1 MINIVGVRKLKI
13 SQNCKNNNKKA
24 IFIIH
29 RLVKSENIAQGKLKV
44 GLEIH
49 QQLGTKNKLFCD
61 CKIIDSNEYD
71 FTFKRNLRPTQS
83 EMGSYD
89 QAALFE
95 SKKIKMVKY
104 QSSKN
109 ANCLIESD
117 EEPPRMVN
125 NDALELVLTISL
137 ALNCTIEDELHVMRK
152 IVIDG
157 SNTTGFQR
165 TILVGRNGF
174 LEIEGVKVGIQSVCL
189 EEDAARIINED
200 KKEDENKTYSLDR
213 LGIPLIEIALEP
225 ISNSPIFVTNVAQT
239 VGRLLRSTKKVTR
252 GLGSIRQDVNIST
265 EDGPVVEVKGVQQL
279 SQLPLVIEY
288 ERKRQDA
295 LNQIANEL
303 KKRKIDESSFID
315 NVTDVTQL
323 LSKSSSK
330 VVKKTLTGD
339 STFTAFVLRGFK
351 GMLSFEPYPAIR
363 LGKEL
368 GDLVKVYGIGGIFH
382 SDELPNYGITAEDV
396 EAITAI
402 LRMDKNDAFVL
413 IGGPAKYLNTVLFE
427 LFTRIKKAFSGVVPE
442 TRSARLDGVTVFSR
456 PKPGSSRMYPETD
469 IPYILI
475 DKGKLKE
482 LSQDTP
488 QPWNQ
493 IIDQIC
499 KKYDINKTLAENIF
513 DSKYFSLFE
522 KIVSCTSI
530 NPAFVISKL
539 TEDLVSMEREGYD
552 SSILSEDALFSLFT
566 ELDNARIT
574 KESIPLVIEKFLK
587 NESRDIDE
595 IISSFG
601 TESISEEYVDETIN
615 KIIHENAIVI
625 SQKGLDSV
633 GLLMGRCM
641 EVLRGRIDGE
651 RVNKKLMA
659 KLTEYLQ
666 KSNGSDN

>member
-1 MINIVGVRKLKI
+1 
-13 SQNCKNNNKKA
+13 
-24 IFIIH
+24 
-29 RLVKSENIAQGKLKV
+29 LVKNETIAQDKLKV

-49 QQLGTKNKLFCD
+49 QQLASKNKLFCD
-61 CKIIDSNEYD
+61 CKIIESNEYD

-95 SKKIKMVKY
+95 SKKIKTVKY

-117 EEPPRMVN
+117 EEPPRTVN
-125 NDALELVLTISL
+125 NEALELVLTISL
-137 ALNCTIEDELHVMRK
+137 ALNCTIEDELHIMRK

-174 LEIEGVKVGIQSVCL
+174 LEVEGIRVGIQSVCL
-189 EEDAARIINED
+189 EEDAARIISED
-200 KKEDENKTYSLDR
+200 KKEDENKAYSLDR

-265 EDGPVVEVKGVQQL
+265 ENGPVVEVKGVQQL

-303 KKRKIDESSFID
+303 KKRDIDESSFID

-330 VVKKTLTGD
+330 VVKKILTGD
-339 STFTAFVLRGFK
+339 SRFTAFVLRRFK
-351 GMLSFEPYPAIR
+351 GILSFEPYPGIR

-382 SDELPNYGITAEDV
+382 SDELPNYGITTGDV
-396 EAITAI
+396 ESISDV

-413 IGGPAKYLNTVLFE
+413 IGGPTKSLNTVLLE
-427 LFTRIKKAFSGVVPE
+427 LFTRIKKGFSGIVPE

-469 IPYILI
+469 IPYISI
-475 DKGKLKE
+475 DEGKLKQ

-488 QPWNQ
+488 QPWNE

-499 KKYDINKTLAENIF
+499 KKYNINKTLAENIF

-522 KIVSCTSI
+522 KIVSHTSTS
-530 NPAFVISKL
+530 PSFVISKL

-552 SSILSEDALFSLFT
+552 SSILSEDVLFCLFT
-566 ELDNARIT
+566 ELDNSRIT
-574 KESIPLVIEKFLK
+574 KESIPLVIEKLLK
-587 NESRDIDE
+587 NESMDVDE

-601 TESISEEYVDETIN
+601 TESISEGYVDQTIS
-615 KIIHENAIVI
+615 KIIHENSNVI

-641 EVLRGRIDGE
+641 EVLRGKIDGE
-651 RVNKKLMA
+651 KVNKKLIA

-666 KSNGSDN
+666 KANG

>member
-1 MINIVGVRKLKI
+1 
-13 SQNCKNNNKKA
+13 
-24 IFIIH
+24 
-29 RLVKSENIAQGKLKV
+29 LVKNETIAQDKLKV

-49 QQLGTKNKLFCD
+49 QQLASKNKLFCD
-61 CKIIDSNEYD
+61 CKIIESNEYD

-95 SKKIKMVKY
+95 SKKIKSVKY

-117 EEPPRMVN
+117 EEPPRTVN
-125 NDALELVLTISL
+125 NEALELVLTISL
-137 ALNCTIEDELHVMRK
+137 ALNCTIEDELHIMRK

-174 LEIEGVKVGIQSVCL
+174 LEVEGIRVGIQSVCL

-200 KKEDENKTYSLDR
+200 KKEDENKAYSLDR

-265 EDGPVVEVKGVQQL
+265 ENGPVVEVKGVQQL

-303 KKRKIDESSFID
+303 KKRDIDESSFID

-330 VVKKTLTGD
+330 VVKKILTGD
-339 STFTAFVLRGFK
+339 SRFTAFVLRRFK
-351 GMLSFEPYPAIR
+351 GILSFEPYPGIR

-382 SDELPNYGITAEDV
+382 SDELPNYGITTEDV
-396 EAITAI
+396 ESISDV

-413 IGGPAKYLNTVLFE
+413 IGGPTKSLNTVLLE
-427 LFTRIKKAFSGVVPE
+427 LFTRIKKGFSGIVPE

-475 DKGKLKE
+475 DEGKLKQ

-488 QPWNQ
+488 QPWNE

-499 KKYDINKTLAENIF
+499 KKYNINKTLAENIF

-522 KIVSCTSI
+522 KIVSHTSTS
-530 NPAFVISKL
+530 PSFVISKL

-552 SSILSEDALFSLFT
+552 SSILSEDVLFYLFT
-566 ELDNARIT
+566 ELDNSRIT
-574 KESIPLVIEKFLK
+574 KESIPLVIEKLLK
-587 NESRDIDE
+587 NESMDVDE

-601 TESISEEYVDETIN
+601 TESITEGYVDQTIS
-615 KIIHENAIVI
+615 KIIHENSNVI

-641 EVLRGRIDGE
+641 EVLRGKIDGE
-651 RVNKKLMA
+651 KVNKKLIA
-659 KLTEYLQ
+659 KLTEHLQ
-666 KSNGSDN
+666 KANG

>member
-1 MINIVGVRKLKI
+1 MV
-13 SQNCKNNNKKA
+13 KNGT
-24 IFIIH
+24 
-29 RLVKSENIAQGKLKV
+29 IAQDKLKV

-49 QQLGTKNKLFCD
+49 QQLASKNKLFCD
-61 CKIIDSNEYD
+61 CKIIESNEYD

-95 SKKIKMVKY
+95 SKKIKTVKY

-117 EEPPRMVN
+117 EEPPRTVN
-125 NDALELVLTISL
+125 NEALELVLTISL
-137 ALNCTIEDELHVMRK
+137 ALNCTIEDELHIMRK

-174 LEIEGVKVGIQSVCL
+174 LEVEGIRVGIQSVCL

-200 KKEDENKTYSLDR
+200 KKEDENKAYSLDR

-265 EDGPVVEVKGVQQL
+265 ENGPVVEVKGVQQL

-303 KKRKIDESSFID
+303 KKRDIDESSFID

-330 VVKKTLTGD
+330 VVKKILTGD
-339 STFTAFVLRGFK
+339 SRFTAFVLRRFK
-351 GMLSFEPYPAIR
+351 GILSFEPYPGIR

-382 SDELPNYGITAEDV
+382 SDELPNYGITTGDV
-396 EAITAI
+396 ESISDV
-402 LRMDKNDAFVL
+402 LRMDKTDAFVL
-413 IGGPAKYLNTVLFE
+413 IGGPTKSLNTVLLE
-427 LFTRIKKAFSGVVPE
+427 LFTRIKKGFSGIVPE

-475 DKGKLKE
+475 DEGKLKQ

-488 QPWNQ
+488 QPWNE

-499 KKYDINKTLAENIF
+499 KKYNINKTLAENIF

-522 KIVSCTSI
+522 KIVSHTSTS
-530 NPAFVISKL
+530 PSFVISKL

-552 SSILSEDALFSLFT
+552 SSILSEDVLFCLFT
-566 ELDNARIT
+566 ELDNSRIT
-574 KESIPLVIEKFLK
+574 KESIPLVIEKLLK
-587 NESRDIDE
+587 NESMDVDE

-601 TESISEEYVDETIN
+601 TESITEGYVDQTIS
-615 KIIHENAIVI
+615 KIIHENSNVI

-641 EVLRGRIDGE
+641 EVLRGKSDGE
-651 RVNKKLMA
+651 KVNKKLIA

-666 KSNGSDN
+666 KSKG

>member
-1 MINIVGVRKLKI
+1 MVKRETIAHDKL
-13 SQNCKNNNKKA
+13 N
-24 IFIIH
+24 
-29 RLVKSENIAQGKLKV
+29 V

-49 QQLGTKNKLFCD
+49 QQLGSKNKLFCD
-61 CKIIDSNEYD
+61 CKINDSNEYD

-95 SKKIKMVKY
+95 SKKIKTVKY

-117 EEPPRMVN
+117 EEPPKMVN
-125 NDALELVLTISL
+125 NEALEFVLTISL

-174 LEIEGVKVGIQSVCL
+174 LEVEGVRVGIQSVCL

-200 KKEDENKTYSLDR
+200 KREDENKGYSLDR

-225 ISNSPIFVTNVAQT
+225 ISDSPIFVTNVAQT

-265 EDGPVVEVKGVQQL
+265 ADGPVVEVKGVQQL

-303 KKRKIDESSFID
+303 KKHKIDESSFID
-315 NVTDVTQL
+315 HVTDVTQL

-330 VVKKTLTGD
+330 VVKKILTGD
-339 STFTAFVLRGFK
+339 SRFTAFVLRGFK
-351 GMLSFEPYPAIR
+351 GLLSFEPYPAIR

-382 SDELPNYGITAEDV
+382 SDELPNYGITPKDV
-396 EAITAI
+396 ESISAV
-402 LRMDKNDAFVL
+402 LRMEKNDAFVL
-413 IGGPAKYLNTVLFE
+413 IGGPTKLVNTVLFE

-469 IPYILI
+469 IPYISI
-475 DKGKLKE
+475 DKRKLKQ
-482 LSQDTP
+482 LSQDIP
-488 QPWNQ
+488 QPWNE

-499 KKYDINKTLAENIF
+499 KKYNINKTLAENIF
-513 DSKYFSLFE
+513 DSKYFPLFE
-522 KIVSCTSI
+522 KIVSHTSI
-530 NPAFVISKL
+530 SSSFVISKL

-552 SSILSEDALFSLFT
+552 SSILSEDVLFCLFT
-566 ELDNARIT
+566 ELDNSRIT
-574 KESIPLVIEKFLK
+574 KESIPLVIEKLLK
-587 NESRDIDE
+587 NESMDVDE

-601 TESISEEYVDETIN
+601 IERISEEYVDETIS
-615 KIIHENAIVI
+615 KIIHENATVI

-641 EVLRGRIDGE
+641 EVLRGKIDGE
-651 RVNKKLMA
+651 KVNKKLIA

-666 KSNGSDN
+666 KSRG

>member
-1 MINIVGVRKLKI
+1 M
-13 SQNCKNNNKKA
+13 
-24 IFIIH
+24 
-29 RLVKSENIAQGKLKV
+29 VKSETIAHDKLNV

-49 QQLGTKNKLFCD
+49 QQLGSKNKLFCD
-61 CKIIDSNEYD
+61 CKINDSNEYD

-95 SKKIKMVKY
+95 SKKIKTVKY

-117 EEPPRMVN
+117 EEPPKMVN
-125 NDALELVLTISL
+125 NEALEFVLTISL

-174 LEIEGVKVGIQSVCL
+174 LEVEGVRVGIQSVCL

-200 KKEDENKTYSLDR
+200 KIEDENKGYSLDR

-225 ISNSPIFVTNVAQT
+225 ISDSPIFVTNVAQT

-315 NVTDVTQL
+315 HVTDVTQL

-330 VVKKTLTGD
+330 VVKKILTGD
-339 STFTAFVLRGFK
+339 SRFTAFVLRGFK
-351 GMLSFEPYPAIR
+351 GLLSFEPYPAIR

-382 SDELPNYGITAEDV
+382 SDELPNYGITPEDV
-396 EAITAI
+396 ESISAV

-413 IGGPAKYLNTVLFE
+413 IGGPTKLVNTVLFE

-456 PKPGSSRMYPETD
+456 PKPGASRMYPETD
-469 IPYILI
+469 IPYISI
-475 DKGKLKE
+475 DKRKLKQ

-488 QPWNQ
+488 QPWNE

-499 KKYDINKTLAENIF
+499 KKYNINKTLAENIF
-513 DSKYFSLFE
+513 DSKYFPLFE
-522 KIVSCTSI
+522 KIVSHTSI
-530 NPAFVISKL
+530 SPSFVISKL

-552 SSILSEDALFSLFT
+552 SSILSEDVLFCLFT
-566 ELDNARIT
+566 ELDNSRIT
-574 KESIPLVIEKFLK
+574 KESIPLVIEKLLK
-587 NESRDIDE
+587 NESMDVDE

-601 TESISEEYVDETIN
+601 TESISEEYVDETIS
-615 KIIHENAIVI
+615 KIIHENATVI

-641 EVLRGRIDGE
+641 EVLRGKIDGE
-651 RVNKKLMA
+651 KVNKKLIA

-666 KSNGSDN
+666 KSKG

>member
-1 MINIVGVRKLKI
+1 M
-13 SQNCKNNNKKA
+13 
-24 IFIIH
+24 
-29 RLVKSENIAQGKLKV
+29 VKSETIAHDKLNV

-49 QQLGTKNKLFCD
+49 QQLGSKNKLFCD
-61 CKIIDSNEYD
+61 CKINDSNEYD

-95 SKKIKMVKY
+95 SKKIKTVKY

-117 EEPPRMVN
+117 EEPPKMVN
-125 NDALELVLTISL
+125 NEALEFVLTISL

-174 LEIEGVKVGIQSVCL
+174 LEVEGVRVGIQSVCL

-200 KKEDENKTYSLDR
+200 KREDENKGYSLDR

-225 ISNSPIFVTNVAQT
+225 ISDSPIFVTNVAQT
-239 VGRLLRSTKKVTR
+239 IGRLLRSTKKVTR

-303 KKRKIDESSFID
+303 IKRKIDESSFID
-315 NVTDVTQL
+315 HVTDVTQL

-330 VVKKTLTGD
+330 VVKKILTSD
-339 STFTAFVLRGFK
+339 SRFTAFVLRGFK
-351 GMLSFEPYPAIR
+351 GLLSFEPYPAIR

-382 SDELPNYGITAEDV
+382 SDELPDYGITPEDV
-396 EAITAI
+396 KSISAV

-413 IGGPAKYLNTVLFE
+413 IGGPTKLVNTVLFE

-456 PKPGSSRMYPETD
+456 PKPGASRMYPETD
-469 IPYILI
+469 IPYISI
-475 DKGKLKE
+475 DKRKLKQ

-488 QPWNQ
+488 QPWNE

-499 KKYDINKTLAENIF
+499 KKYKINKTLAENIF
-513 DSKYFSLFE
+513 DSKYFPLFE
-522 KIVSCTSI
+522 KIVSHTSI
-530 NPAFVISKL
+530 SPSFVISKL

-552 SSILSEDALFSLFT
+552 SSILSEDVLFCLFT
-566 ELDNARIT
+566 ELDNSRIT
-574 KESIPLVIEKFLK
+574 KESIPLVIEKLLK
-587 NESRDIDE
+587 NESMDVDE

-601 TESISEEYVDETIN
+601 TESISEEYVDETIS
-615 KIIHENAIVI
+615 KIIHENATVI

-641 EVLRGRIDGE
+641 EVLRGKIDGE
-651 RVNKKLMA
+651 KVNKKLTA

-666 KSNGSDN
+666 KSKG

>member
-1 MINIVGVRKLKI
+1 
-13 SQNCKNNNKKA
+13 
-24 IFIIH
+24 
-29 RLVKSENIAQGKLKV
+29 LVKNETIAQDKLKV

-49 QQLGTKNKLFCD
+49 QQLASKNKLFCD
-61 CKIIDSNEYD
+61 CKIIESNEYD

-95 SKKIKMVKY
+95 SKKIKTVKY

-117 EEPPRMVN
+117 EEPPRTVN
-125 NDALELVLTISL
+125 NEALELVLTISL
-137 ALNCTIEDELHVMRK
+137 ALNCTIEDELHIMRK

-174 LEIEGVKVGIQSVCL
+174 LEVEGIRVGIQSVCL

-200 KKEDENKTYSLDR
+200 KKEDENKAYSLDR

-265 EDGPVVEVKGVQQL
+265 ENGPVVEVKGVQQL

-303 KKRKIDESSFID
+303 KKRDIDESSFID

-330 VVKKTLTGD
+330 VVKKILTGD
-339 STFTAFVLRGFK
+339 SRFTAFVLRRFK
-351 GMLSFEPYPAIR
+351 GILSFEPYPGIR

-382 SDELPNYGITAEDV
+382 SDELPNYGITTEDV
-396 EAITAI
+396 ESISDV

-413 IGGPAKYLNTVLFE
+413 IGGPTKSLNTVLLE
-427 LFTRIKKAFSGVVPE
+427 LFTRIKKGFSGIVPE

-469 IPYILI
+469 IPYISI
-475 DKGKLKE
+475 DEGKLKQ

-488 QPWNQ
+488 QQWNE

-499 KKYDINKTLAENIF
+499 KKYNINKTLAENIF

-522 KIVSCTSI
+522 KIVSHTSTS
-530 NPAFVISKL
+530 PSFVISKL

-552 SSILSEDALFSLFT
+552 SSILSEDVLFCLFT
-566 ELDNARIT
+566 ELDNSRIT
-574 KESIPLVIEKFLK
+574 KESIPLVIEKLLK
-587 NESRDIDE
+587 NESMDVDE

-601 TESISEEYVDETIN
+601 TESISEGYVDQTIS
-615 KIIHENAIVI
+615 KIIHENSNVI

-641 EVLRGRIDGE
+641 EVLRGKIDGE
-651 RVNKKLMA
+651 KVNKKLIA
-659 KLTEYLQ
+659 KLTEHLQ
-666 KSNGSDN
+666 KANG

>member
-1 MINIVGVRKLKI
+1 MV
-13 SQNCKNNNKKA
+13 KN
-24 IFIIH
+24 
-29 RLVKSENIAQGKLKV
+29 ETIAQDKLKV

-49 QQLGTKNKLFCD
+49 QQLASKNKLFCD
-61 CKIIDSNEYD
+61 CKIIESNEYD

-95 SKKIKMVKY
+95 SKKIKTVKY

-117 EEPPRMVN
+117 EEPPRTVN
-125 NDALELVLTISL
+125 NEALELVLTISL
-137 ALNCTIEDELHVMRK
+137 ALNCTIEDELHIMRK

-174 LEIEGVKVGIQSVCL
+174 LEVEGIRVGIQSVCL

-200 KKEDENKTYSLDR
+200 KKEDENKAYSLDR

-265 EDGPVVEVKGVQQL
+265 ENGPVVEVKGVQQL

-303 KKRKIDESSFID
+303 KKRDIDESSFID

-330 VVKKTLTGD
+330 VVKKILTGD
-339 STFTAFVLRGFK
+339 SRFTAFVLRRFK
-351 GMLSFEPYPAIR
+351 GILSFEPYPGIR

-382 SDELPNYGITAEDV
+382 SDELPNYGITTEDV
-396 EAITAI
+396 ESISDV

-413 IGGPAKYLNTVLFE
+413 IGGPTKSLNTVLLE
-427 LFTRIKKAFSGVVPE
+427 LFTRIKKGFSGIVPE

-469 IPYILI
+469 IPYISI
-475 DKGKLKE
+475 DERKLKQ

-488 QPWNQ
+488 QPWKE

-499 KKYDINKTLAENIF
+499 KKYNINKTLAENIF

-522 KIVSCTSI
+522 KIVSHTSTS
-530 NPAFVISKL
+530 PSFVISKL

-552 SSILSEDALFSLFT
+552 SSILSEDVLFCLFT
-566 ELDNARIT
+566 ELDNSRIT
-574 KESIPLVIEKFLK
+574 KESIPLVIEKLLK
-587 NESRDIDE
+587 NESMDVDE

-601 TESISEEYVDETIN
+601 TESISEGYVDQTIS
-615 KIIHENAIVI
+615 KIIHENSNVI

-641 EVLRGRIDGE
+641 EVLRGKIDGE
-651 RVNKKLMA
+651 KVNKKLIA

-666 KSNGSDN
+666 KANG

>member
-1 MINIVGVRKLKI
+1 M
-13 SQNCKNNNKKA
+13 
-24 IFIIH
+24 
-29 RLVKSENIAQGKLKV
+29 VKSETIAQDKLKV

-49 QQLGTKNKLFCD
+49 QQLGSKNKLFCD

-95 SKKIKMVKY
+95 SKKIKTVKY
-104 QSSKN
+104 QSSKH

-117 EEPPRMVN
+117 EEPPKMVN
-125 NDALELVLTISL
+125 NEALELVLTISL

-174 LEIEGVKVGIQSVCL
+174 LEVEGVRVGIQSVCL

-200 KKEDENKTYSLDR
+200 KKEDEHKAYSLDR

-225 ISNSPIFVTNVAQT
+225 LSNSPIFVTNVAQT

-295 LNQIANEL
+295 LNQIAIEL

-330 VVKKTLTGD
+330 VVKKILTGD
-339 STFTAFVLRGFK
+339 SRFMAFVLRGFK
-351 GMLSFEPYPAIR
+351 GILSFEPYPAIR

-382 SDELPNYGITAEDV
+382 SDELPNYGITPEDV
-396 EAITAI
+396 ESITTV

-413 IGGPAKYLNTVLFE
+413 IGGPTKSLNTVLFE

-442 TRSARLDGVTVFSR
+442 TRSTRLDGVTVFSR

-469 IPYILI
+469 IPYISI
-475 DKGKLKE
+475 TKGKLKQ

-499 KKYDINKTLAENIF
+499 KKYTINKTLAENIF

-522 KIVSCTSI
+522 KIVSHTSI
-530 NPAFVISKL
+530 SPSFVISKL

-552 SSILSEDALFSLFT
+552 SSILSEDVLYCLFT
-566 ELDNARIT
+566 ELDNSRIT
-574 KESIPLVIEKFLK
+574 KESIPLVIEKLLK
-587 NESRDIDE
+587 NESRDVDE

-601 TESISEEYVDETIN
+601 TESISEEYVDETIS

-625 SQKGLDSV
+625 SQKGLDSE

-641 EVLRGRIDGE
+641 EVLRGKIDGE
-651 RVNKKLMA
+651 KVNKKLMA

-666 KSNGSDN
+666 KSKG

>member
-1 MINIVGVRKLKI
+1 MV
-13 SQNCKNNNKKA
+13 KN
-24 IFIIH
+24 
-29 RLVKSENIAQGKLKV
+29 ETIAQDKLKV

-49 QQLGTKNKLFCD
+49 QQLASKNKLFCD
-61 CKIIDSNEYD
+61 CKIIESNEYD

-95 SKKIKMVKY
+95 SKKIKTVKY

-117 EEPPRMVN
+117 EEPPRTVN
-125 NDALELVLTISL
+125 NEALELVLTISL
-137 ALNCTIEDELHVMRK
+137 ALNCTIEDELHIMRK

-174 LEIEGVKVGIQSVCL
+174 LEVEGIRVGIQSVCL

-200 KKEDENKTYSLDR
+200 KKEDENKAYSLDR

-265 EDGPVVEVKGVQQL
+265 ENGPVVEVKGVQQL

-303 KKRKIDESSFID
+303 KKRDIDESSFID

-330 VVKKTLTGD
+330 VVKKILTGD
-339 STFTAFVLRGFK
+339 SRFTAFVLRRFK
-351 GMLSFEPYPAIR
+351 GILSFEPYPGIR

-382 SDELPNYGITAEDV
+382 SDELPNYGITTEDV
-396 EAITAI
+396 ESISDV

-413 IGGPAKYLNTVLFE
+413 IGGPTKSLNTVLLE
-427 LFTRIKKAFSGVVPE
+427 LFTRIKKGFSGIVPE

-469 IPYILI
+469 IPYISI
-475 DKGKLKE
+475 DEGKLKQ

-488 QPWNQ
+488 QPWNE

-499 KKYDINKTLAENIF
+499 KKYNINKTLAENIF

-522 KIVSCTSI
+522 KIVSHTSTS
-530 NPAFVISKL
+530 PSFVISKL

-552 SSILSEDALFSLFT
+552 SSILSEDVLFYLFT
-566 ELDNARIT
+566 ELDNSRIT
-574 KESIPLVIEKFLK
+574 KESIPLVIEKLLK
-587 NESRDIDE
+587 NESMDVDE

-601 TESISEEYVDETIN
+601 TESITEGYVDQTIS
-615 KIIHENAIVI
+615 KIIHENSNVI

-641 EVLRGRIDGE
+641 EVLRGKIDGE
-651 RVNKKLMA
+651 KVNKKLIA
-659 KLTEYLQ
+659 KLTEHLQ
-666 KSNGSDN
+666 KANG

>member
-1 MINIVGVRKLKI
+1 M
-13 SQNCKNNNKKA
+13 
-24 IFIIH
+24 
-29 RLVKSENIAQGKLKV
+29 VKSETIAQDKLNV

-49 QQLGTKNKLFCD
+49 QQLGSKNKLFCD
-61 CKIIDSNEYD
+61 CKINDSNEYD

-83 EMGSYD
+83 EIGSYD

-95 SKKIKMVKY
+95 SKKIKTVKY

-117 EEPPRMVN
+117 EEPPKMVN
-125 NDALELVLTISL
+125 NEALEFVLTISL

-174 LEIEGVKVGIQSVCL
+174 LEVEGVRVGIQSVCL

-200 KKEDENKTYSLDR
+200 KREDENKGYSLDR

-225 ISNSPIFVTNVAQT
+225 ISDSPIFVTNVAQT
-239 VGRLLRSTKKVTR
+239 IGRLLRSTKKVTR

-315 NVTDVTQL
+315 HVTDVTQL

-330 VVKKTLTGD
+330 VVKKILTGD
-339 STFTAFVLRGFK
+339 TRFTAFVLRGFK
-351 GMLSFEPYPAIR
+351 GLLSFEPYPAIR

-382 SDELPNYGITAEDV
+382 SDELPNYGITPEDV
-396 EAITAI
+396 ESISAV

-413 IGGPAKYLNTVLFE
+413 IGGPTKLVNTVLFE

-456 PKPGSSRMYPETD
+456 PKPGASRMYPETD
-469 IPYILI
+469 IPYISI
-475 DKGKLKE
+475 DKRKLKQ

-488 QPWNQ
+488 QPWNE

-499 KKYDINKTLAENIF
+499 KKYNINKTLAENIF
-513 DSKYFSLFE
+513 DSKYFTLFE
-522 KIVSCTSI
+522 KIVSHTSI
-530 NPAFVISKL
+530 SPSFVISKL

-552 SSILSEDALFSLFT
+552 SSILSEDVLFCLFT
-566 ELDNARIT
+566 ELDNSRIT
-574 KESIPLVIEKFLK
+574 KESIPLVIEKLLK
-587 NESRDIDE
+587 NESMDVDE

-601 TESISEEYVDETIN
+601 TESISEEYVDETIS
-615 KIIHENAIVI
+615 KIIHENATVI

-641 EVLRGRIDGE
+641 EVLRGKIDGE
-651 RVNKKLMA
+651 KVNKKLIA

-666 KSNGSDN
+666 KSKG

>member
-1 MINIVGVRKLKI
+1 
-13 SQNCKNNNKKA
+13 
-24 IFIIH
+24 
-29 RLVKSENIAQGKLKV
+29 LVKNETIAQDKLKV

-49 QQLGTKNKLFCD
+49 QQLASKNKLFCD
-61 CKIIDSNEYD
+61 CKIIESNEYD

-95 SKKIKMVKY
+95 SKKIKTVKY

-117 EEPPRMVN
+117 EEPPRTVN
-125 NDALELVLTISL
+125 NEALELVLTISL
-137 ALNCTIEDELHVMRK
+137 ALNCTIEDELHIMRK

-174 LEIEGVKVGIQSVCL
+174 LEVEGIRVGIQSVCL
-189 EEDAARIINED
+189 EEDAARIISED
-200 KKEDENKTYSLDR
+200 KKEDENKAYSLDR

-265 EDGPVVEVKGVQQL
+265 ENGPVVEVKGVQQL

-303 KKRKIDESSFID
+303 KKRDIDESSFID

-330 VVKKTLTGD
+330 VVKKILTGD
-339 STFTAFVLRGFK
+339 SRFTAFVLRRFK
-351 GMLSFEPYPAIR
+351 GILSFEPYPGIR

-382 SDELPNYGITAEDV
+382 SDELPNYGITTEDV
-396 EAITAI
+396 ESISDV

-413 IGGPAKYLNTVLFE
+413 IGGPTKSLNTVLLE
-427 LFTRIKKAFSGVVPE
+427 LFTRIKKGFSGIVPE

-469 IPYILI
+469 IPYISI
-475 DKGKLKE
+475 DEGKLKQ

-488 QPWNQ
+488 QQWNE

-499 KKYDINKTLAENIF
+499 KKYNINKTLAENIF

-522 KIVSCTSI
+522 KIVSHTSTS
-530 NPAFVISKL
+530 PSFVISKL

-552 SSILSEDALFSLFT
+552 SSILSEDVLFCLFT
-566 ELDNARIT
+566 ELDNSRIT
-574 KESIPLVIEKFLK
+574 KESIPLVIEKLLK
-587 NESRDIDE
+587 NESMDVDE

-601 TESISEEYVDETIN
+601 TESISEGYVDQTIS
-615 KIIHENAIVI
+615 KIIHENSNVI

-641 EVLRGRIDGE
+641 EVLRGKIDGE
-651 RVNKKLMA
+651 KVNKKLIA

-666 KSNGSDN
+666 KANG

>member
-1 MINIVGVRKLKI
+1 M
-13 SQNCKNNNKKA
+13 
-24 IFIIH
+24 
-29 RLVKSENIAQGKLKV
+29 VKSETIAHDKLNV

-49 QQLGTKNKLFCD
+49 QQLGSKNKLFCD
-61 CKIIDSNEYD
+61 CKINNSNEYD

-95 SKKIKMVKY
+95 SKKIKTVKY

-117 EEPPRMVN
+117 EEPPKMVN
-125 NDALELVLTISL
+125 NEALEFVLTISL

-174 LEIEGVKVGIQSVCL
+174 LEVEGVRVGIQSVCL

-200 KKEDENKTYSLDR
+200 KREDENKGYSLDR

-225 ISNSPIFVTNVAQT
+225 ISDSPIFVTNVAQT

-303 KKRKIDESSFID
+303 IKRKIDESSFID
-315 NVTDVTQL
+315 HVTDVTQL

-330 VVKKTLTGD
+330 VVKKILTSD
-339 STFTAFVLRGFK
+339 SRFTAFVLRGFK
-351 GMLSFEPYPAIR
+351 GLLSFEPYPAIR

-368 GDLVKVYGIGGIFH
+368 GDLVKAYGIGGIFH
-382 SDELPNYGITAEDV
+382 SDELPNYGITPEDV
-396 EAITAI
+396 ESISAV

-413 IGGPAKYLNTVLFE
+413 IGGPTKLVNTVLFE

-456 PKPGSSRMYPETD
+456 PKPGASRMYPETD
-469 IPYILI
+469 IPYISI
-475 DKGKLKE
+475 DKRKLKQ

-488 QPWNQ
+488 QPWNE

-499 KKYDINKTLAENIF
+499 KKYKINKTLAENIF
-513 DSKYFSLFE
+513 DSKYFPLFE
-522 KIVSCTSI
+522 KIVSHTSI
-530 NPAFVISKL
+530 SPSFVISKL

-552 SSILSEDALFSLFT
+552 SSILSEDVLFCLFT
-566 ELDNARIT
+566 ELDNSRIT
-574 KESIPLVIEKFLK
+574 KESIPLVIEKLLK
-587 NESRDIDE
+587 NESMDVDE

-601 TESISEEYVDETIN
+601 TESISEEYVDETIS
-615 KIIHENAIVI
+615 KIIHENATVI
-625 SQKGLDSV
+625 SQTGLDSV

-641 EVLRGRIDGE
+641 EVLRGKIDGE
-651 RVNKKLMA
+651 KVNKKLTA

-666 KSNGSDN
+666 KSKG

>member
-1 MINIVGVRKLKI
+1 MV
-13 SQNCKNNNKKA
+13 KN
-24 IFIIH
+24 
-29 RLVKSENIAQGKLKV
+29 ETIAQDKLKV

-49 QQLGTKNKLFCD
+49 QQLASKNKLFCD
-61 CKIIDSNEYD
+61 CKIIESNEYD

-95 SKKIKMVKY
+95 SKKIKTVKY

-117 EEPPRMVN
+117 EEPPRTVN
-125 NDALELVLTISL
+125 NEALELVLTISL
-137 ALNCTIEDELHVMRK
+137 ALNCTIEDELHIMRK

-174 LEIEGVKVGIQSVCL
+174 LEVEGIRVGIQSVCL
-189 EEDAARIINED
+189 EEDAARIISED
-200 KKEDENKTYSLDR
+200 KKEDENKAYSLDR

-265 EDGPVVEVKGVQQL
+265 ENGPVVEVKGVQQL

-303 KKRKIDESSFID
+303 KKRDIDESSFID

-330 VVKKTLTGD
+330 VVKKILTGD
-339 STFTAFVLRGFK
+339 SRFTAFVLRRFK
-351 GMLSFEPYPAIR
+351 GILSFEPYPGIR

-382 SDELPNYGITAEDV
+382 SDELPNYGITTGDV
-396 EAITAI
+396 ESISDV

-413 IGGPAKYLNTVLFE
+413 IGGPTKSLNTVLLE
-427 LFTRIKKAFSGVVPE
+427 LFTRIKKGFSGIVPE

-469 IPYILI
+469 IPYISI
-475 DKGKLKE
+475 DEGKLKQ

-488 QPWNQ
+488 QPWNE

-499 KKYDINKTLAENIF
+499 KKYNINKTLAENIF

-522 KIVSCTSI
+522 KIVSHTSTS
-530 NPAFVISKL
+530 PSFVISKL

-552 SSILSEDALFSLFT
+552 SSILSEDVLFCLFT
-566 ELDNARIT
+566 ELDNSRIT
-574 KESIPLVIEKFLK
+574 KESIPLVIEKLLK
-587 NESRDIDE
+587 NESMDVDE

-601 TESISEEYVDETIN
+601 TESISEGYVDQTIS
-615 KIIHENAIVI
+615 KIIHENSNVI

-641 EVLRGRIDGE
+641 EVLRGKIDGE
-651 RVNKKLMA
+651 KVNKKLIA

-666 KSNGSDN
+666 KANG